1 MIKKFEQFVNEN
13 LINEKV
19 GVHPNIKD
27 VVILAEREL
36 PKKLSEY
43 SKEEFVEMFMED
55 LESSKAQYRKYTDT
69 RAGKRYDDDKAKFAL
84 QREQDIKRI
93 IDKSYGKYKR
103 EANRKQWADSEIAKL
118 PTELKKEPYF
128 HEGRDFEVVKF
139 DTEPWTNSSGEHIRI
154 GGKFGSI
161 ENAKRTLGCLY
172 DESVKD
178 KNKYFLNCTGWD
190 IIICYWGGSTLSEE
204 VRLHLSDE
212 LQAQWD
218 KDEEDLYNDIMN
230 FYANCRYCGD

>member
-1 MIKKFEQFVNEN
+1 MIKKFEEFVNEN
-13 LINEKV
+13 LINEKI
-19 GVHPNIKD
+19 GSHPNIKD
-27 VVILAEREL
+27 VVVLAERDL

-55 LESSKAQYRKYTDT
+55 LESSKAPYRKYTDT

-84 QREQDIKRI
+84 QRERDIKDI

-103 EANRKQWADSEIAKL
+103 EANRKQWADREIAKL
-118 PTELKKEPYF
+118 PAELKKEPYF
-128 HEGRDFEVVKF
+128 HEGKDFDGVRFK
-139 DTEPWTNSSGEHIRI
+139 TEPWSNSSGHGISI
-154 GGKFGSI
+154 GGKYGSI
-161 ENAKRTLGCLY
+161 ESARRDLEYLY
-172 DESVKD
+172 DESVKK

-190 IIICYWGGSTLSEE
+190 IIICNWGSTLGEE

-218 KDEEDLYNDIMN
+218 KDEEDLYNDIMR
-230 FYANCRYCGD
+230 FYATCRYCGD